1 VEIKMNLK
9 IDPEFKAICRKLT
22 QDEYNGL
29 EADIKEFGC
38 NDPILLW
45 DGVIIDGHN
54 RYEICQKHGIDFRTL
69 SLHFDSRADA
79 LLYMIDHQLARRN
92 LHELDK
98 VALLEAKRPIL
109 EKQARERQKACLKQ
123 GDKYPVPENLPERG
137 TPGET
142 REKLASEIGI
152 SGKTY
157 SQLKTVNQK
166 GSDELKEAVREKKI
180 GASKAAE
187 IAKLPKEDQPEF
199 LGKAI
204 EQKRGA
210 MSKKKGHLK
219 PSVPIKKA
227 VKMSVP
233 NITITISKIPENAA
247 DTMYLHFGKEWCISF
262 ANHIFSRAGRS

>member
-1 VEIKMNLK
+1 MNLK

-69 SLHFDSRADA
+69 SLHFDSRADV

-109 EKQARERQKACLKQ
+109 EKQARERQKATQAK
-123 GDKYPVPENLPERG
+123 
-137 TPGET
+137 PGEQVGQVPLN
-142 REKLASEIGI
+142 LAEPKSKGEVRDQLAAEAGV
-152 SGKTY
+152 SKMTY
-157 SQLKTVNQK
+157 TNLRTVNQK

-187 IAKLPKEDQPEF
+187 IAKLPKEDQPGF
-199 LGKAI
+199 LRKAI
-204 EQKRGA
+204 EQKSGA
-210 MSKKKGHLK
+210 KSKRKGHLK

-227 VKMSVP
+227 VKIFEP

-262 ANHIFSRAGRS
+262 ANHIFSRTGRS

>member
-1 VEIKMNLK
+1 MNLK

-45 DGVIIDGHN
+45 DGFIIDGHN

-109 EKQARERQKACLKQ
+109 EEQAKLR
-123 GDKYPVPENLPERG
+123 
-137 TPGET
+137 
-142 REKLASEIGI
+142 KLATQNNDA
-152 SGKTY
+152 GKAVVPNLAQQEKKGRVRDQLAAEAGVSKMTY
-157 SQLKTVNQK
+157 TNLRTVNQK

-187 IAKLPKEDQPEF
+187 IAKLPKEDQPGF

-210 MSKKKGHLK
+210 VSKKKGHLK

>member
-1 VEIKMNLK
+1 MNLK

-22 QDEYNGL
+22 EDEYSGL

-45 DGVIIDGHN
+45 DGFIIDGHN

-69 SLHFDSRADA
+69 SLHFDSRADV

-109 EKQARERQKACLKQ
+109 EARAK
-123 GDKYPVPENLPERG
+123 ENLKTSTGGANPQPLMNS
-137 TPGET
+137 TKA
-142 REKLASEIGI
+142 EKINVRKDLAQEAGVSEF
-152 SGKTY
+152 TY
-157 SQLKTVNQK
+157 SKLRTVNQK

-187 IAKLPKEDQPEF
+187 IAKLPKEDQPGF

-210 MSKKKGHLK
+210 VSKKKGHLK

-262 ANHIFSRAGRS
+262 ANHIFSRTGRS